1 MTNTN
6 KSRKDKIIDEKH
18 EPEELESFIKKK
30 EIQKK
35 ILEKLLNNLN
45 SQNIKKTEK

>member
-6 KSRKDKIIDEKH
+6 KSKKNKIIDEKH
-18 EPEELESFIKKK
+18 ETEDLESFIKKK
-30 EIQKK
+30 ENQKK